1 VLLFRQTV
9 CWLVLF
15 FVLVPVLAVGFAFAV
30 FAMVVHNLLGAA
42 VE

>member
-15 FVLVPVLAVGFAFAV
+15 FVFVAVGFSFAV
-30 FAMVVHNLLGAA
+30 FAMVVHNLLLLSAA